1 LFDLAVIKKTALSF
15 HNSVE
20 QFFEERKKEASLPR
34 AILTFTLLGFLISLW
49 TALPTYEENIGII
62 NYLSVI
68 KLNLSWIINT
78 TLFNFAIILALLGTG
93 LVSLWFIGNKLLK
106 SKTSI
111 ETIFY
116 LGGLP
121 FLLASVLLSM
131 VIIIGPLIPPL
142 LTFIFL
148 PLFIIFSVMLLYL
161 TLVAIKI
168 AHETNYIKAI
178 ILLLIANLATAIAVG
193 ILLFWMWPSFG
204 LYTQESVFFVKN
216 MTNHSDGSFTV
227 TYAYISNRTGIPK
240 EVCYVTFPSG
250 WLEGDEEMVKIIA
263 PDINKKRIFYKVSLL
278 NSTEKEYFAFE
289 SLLINFGPG
298 LIKSQK
304 DAEEEEVNPLRE
316 SINLTVLMSN
326 NAEVLDIKFTD
337 VNKSIVRH
345 KITARFPNW
354 LGFEAI
360 YQSPY
365 GQDQDL
371 QYILNNFNCYK
382 K

>member
-1 LFDLAVIKKTALSF
+1 MFGKIKNQLLIF
-15 HNSVE
+15 HHSVE
-20 QFFEERKKEASLPR
+20 QFFEDRKEEASLPR
-34 AILTFTLLGFLISLW
+34 AILTFTLLVFLISLW
-49 TALPTYEENIGII
+49 TAVPAYKENVGIDD
-62 NYLSVI
+62 YLSVI
-68 KLNLSWIINT
+68 KLNSWWIINT
-78 TLFNFAIILALLGTG
+78 TLFNFAIILALLGIG
-93 LVSLWFIGNKLLK
+93 GISVWFVGNKLLK

-111 ETIFY
+111 ETFFY
-116 LGGLP
+116 LWSLP
-121 FLLASVLLSM
+121 LLLFSVLLSM
-131 VIIIGPLIPPL
+131 VIIGPLISVV

-148 PLFIIFSVMLLYL
+148 PLFVIFSVIFPYL
-161 TLVAIKI
+161 QLVAIKI
-168 AHETNYIKAI
+168 AHETNYINVI
-178 ILLLIANLATAIAVG
+178 ILLLIANLATAIPVG
-193 ILLFWMWPSFG
+193 ILLFWMWSPLSP
-204 LYTQESVFFVKN
+204 YSQEPIFFTKN

-227 TYAYISNRTGIPK
+227 AYAYISNKTGIPK
-240 EVCYVTFPSG
+240 EACHVTFPPG
-250 WLEGDEEMVKIIA
+250 WLEGDEKMVKIIA
-263 PDINKKRIFYKVSLL
+263 PDIDKKRIFYKISLL

-304 DAEEEEVNPLRE
+304 DSEEEEVNPLRE

-326 NAEVLDIKFTD
+326 SAEVLDIKFTD
-337 VNKSIVRH
+337 VNKSVVRH

-360 YQSPY
+360 YQSLY